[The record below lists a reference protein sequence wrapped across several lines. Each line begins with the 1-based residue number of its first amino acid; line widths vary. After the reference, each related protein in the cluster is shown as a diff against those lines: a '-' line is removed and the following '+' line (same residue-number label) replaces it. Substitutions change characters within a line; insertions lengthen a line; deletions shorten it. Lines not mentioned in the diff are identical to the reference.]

1 MQEIPHVPFGKL
13 VLEAGLATREQLA
26 ECLAVVQKRRDAG
39 QNVTL
44 GQVLLERGLLTRQ
57 EILRILKSQNK
68 TVMQCPT
75 CGRRYNIVGFRDDA
89 DYRCTHD
96 SDRLVPR
103 LSDVGMSA
111 ELASGGELTD
121 SSASRAV
128 PLEVEVAAPPLP
140 GESSRSDDDNDNDSA
155 SASQSSGNFRVETG
169 YVEGITRPVKAE
181 DVQAAIAEAEAA
193 DAAGAG
199 SSSSAVSDA
208 TDGGADSNAA
218 AAVAT
223 SQPTLA
229 EQYGLAPGEKIIGRI
244 GDFVLTRIL
253 GRGGMGDVYLGR
265 NRMIQGL
272 FAIKILSAEKA
283 KNLQYRERFLREA
296 RLANRLDHPNVVKV
310 WDVGA
315 IEGYFFIVMEYIDGE
330 TLSERVERVG
340 QMPVAEAVA
349 ISLQALR
356 GIEAAHA
363 AGIIHRDLKPANVM
377 MRRDGLV
384 KVFDFGLALPTDP
397 GQKKLTLAG
406 QTFGTPHFMSPEQ
419 IYNRPV
425 DGRTDLYSMGSTLY
439 YALAGNFPYPG
450 EKALEVL
457 VKRMNEKAIPIT
469 KYRSDLPDGLVS
481 VIEQLMSDDPKAR
494 YENAY
499 AARKALEPYAVS

>member
-1 MQEIPHVPFGKL
+1 MQEMPHIPFGKL
-13 VLEAGLATREQLA
+13 VLEAGLATREQIA
-26 ECLAVVQKRRDAG
+26 DCLADVQKRRGAG
-39 QNVTL
+39 KNVTL
-44 GQVLLERGLLTRQ
+44 GQIMLERGILTRQ

-96 SDRLVPR
+96 QDRLVPR

-111 ELASGGELTD
+111 ELQSGGEPADTAFT
-121 SSASRAV
+121 SSVPVDASMA
-128 PLEVEVAAPPLP
+128 PLP
-140 GESSRSDDDNDNDSA
+140 GERESDDHDSGPSA
-155 SASQSSGNFRVETG
+155 SSTSFRIDTG
-169 YVEGITRPVKAE
+169 YVEGVTPARSA
-181 DVQAAIAEAEAA
+181 AEA
-193 DAAGAG
+193 
-199 SSSSAVSDA
+199 
-208 TDGGADSNAA
+208 AA
-218 AAVAT
+218 AAVTQEDQQAAADDPAEA
-223 SQPTLA
+223 SVSDASGISPLASDSNMASAVAAQQPPLA
-229 EQYGLAPGEKIIGRI
+229 EAFGLAPGEKIIGRI

-265 NRMIQGL
+265 NRMIQGM
-272 FAIKILSAEKA
+272 FAIKILSAEKG
-283 KNLQYRERFLREA
+283 KNPQYRERFLREA

-330 TLSERVERVG
+330 TLAERVERAG
-340 QMPVAEAVA
+340 QLPVAEAVS
-349 ISLQALR
+349 ISIQALR

-377 MRRDGLV
+377 IRRDGLV

-425 DGRTDLYSMGSTLY
+425 DGRTDLYSMASSLY
-439 YALAGNFPYPG
+439 YALAANFPYPG
-450 EKALEVL
+450 DKAMEVL
-457 VKRMNEKAIPIT
+457 MKRMNEKAVPIT
-469 KYRSDLPDGLVS
+469 KYRADLPDGLVS
-481 VIEQLMSDDPKAR
+481 VLEQLMADDPKQR
-494 YENAY
+494 PENAY
-499 AARKALEPYAVS
+499 AARKVLEPWAVS